1 MINNTLL
8 KGPYRI
14 PVDHIEIGLPCEGH
28 SYAHHA
34 SLGVFKDTLF
44 AMWSNGRVNE
54 DDVRQRV
61 MVAHR
66 EADGSWSEPRV
77 LADHVMA
84 GSPRSVLTAAGMHTH
99 GDTLIAYV
107 GCYEYDESQLDENG
121 DRPKKDA
128 HHQNTRCG
136 YLTSTDGVHWSEI
149 TWLPLYM
156 VPNHGPRATKS
167 GRLIISGN
175 ISFPYTDDPAG
186 ITGYQVSGVYGD
198 CFDGGRIV
206 DDSESIHYVTKARG
220 WNVHLL
226 CEGAF
231 YQTDDDVLHMLFR
244 TNGKALWC
252 SESRD
257 DGESWSEPTP
267 TEVSDDGSKFDAG
280 RLPDGR
286 YYYIGNTIPGT
297 RRDPLV
303 LCLSEDGENFGT
315 HVIVSEK
322 PYVKQFEGM
331 YKGGMYGYPH
341 SVVWNGCLWVICSK
355 QKECIEVACMRLEDL
370 P

>member
-1 MINNTLL
+1 MINNTLVD
-8 KGPYRI
+8 GPYR
-14 PVDHIEIGLPCEGH
+14 VEVEHVEIGPPREGH

-34 SLGVFKDTLF
+34 SLAVFQDKLY
-44 AMWSNGRVNE
+44 AIWSNGRFNE

-61 MVAHR
+61 MIAYR
-66 EADGSWSEPRV
+66 ETDGNWSTPCV

-84 GSPRSVLTAAGMHTH
+84 GSTRSVLTATGMHVY

-107 GCYEYDESQLDENG
+107 GCYEYDEAQLDEKG

-136 YLTSTDGVHWSEI
+136 YLTSTDGIHWSEI

-156 VPNHGPRATKS
+156 VPNHGPRATRS

-175 ISFPYTDDPAG
+175 ISFPYTDDPKG
-186 ITGYQVSGVYGD
+186 VSEYIVTGVYGN
-198 CFDGGRIV
+198 CFDGRPVI
-206 DDSESIHYVTKARG
+206 DDSESIQWITRERG
-220 WNVHLL
+220 WDVRLM

-231 YQTDDDVLHMLFR
+231 YQTDDDVLHMLLR
-244 TNGKALWC
+244 TNGSTLWC
-252 SESRD
+252 SESVD
-257 DGESWSEPTP
+257 DGEHWSEPFP
-267 TEVSDDGSKFDAG
+267 TGMTDDGSKFDAG

-286 YYYIGNTIPGT
+286 YYYVGNTVPGGG
-297 RRDPLV
+297 RNPLV

-315 HVIVSEK
+315 HVILSDA
-322 PYVKQFEGM
+322 PYTQQFAGM
-331 YKGGMYGYPH
+331 YKGGLYGYPH
-341 SVVWNGCLWVICSK
+341 TVIWQDRLWVICSK
-355 QKECIEVACMRLEDL
+355 RKECIEVASVRLEDL